1 MRPLEGMTVVS
12 MEHAI
17 AAPFCTRQLA
27 DQGAR
32 VIKIERPGS
41 GDFAR
46 SYDDRVRGLASHFVW
61 INRSKE
67 SLTLDVKHADAADI
81 LDRLIAKAD
90 VLVQNL
96 GPGAAARLGLSY
108 PALREKYPRLI
119 VCDISG
125 YGDSGPYRDKKAYD
139 LLIQSESGM
148 SIHHRHCLKIL
159 ARPATPLRISPPAC
173 TRTAIFC
180 SRCWQRGRTGRGCR
194 IDVSLL
200 ESMTEWM
207 GFPLYYA
214 FEGAAPPPRTG
225 AAHATIY
232 PYGPFPAGDGKVV
245 MLGLQNEREWSAF
258 CEKVLRQP
266 QLAAEARFGS
276 NKQRVAARDE
286 LYALIVETFSKLTAE
301 QVSARLDE
309 AQIANARVNEMHE
322 VWAHEQ
328 LKARQ
333 RWVEVDT
340 PAGGDPRAVAAGS
353 AGRIHTHE
361 WIRCRR
367 SVSTPKRYFVNLGMT
382 TRWSRSCARS
392 AQSEQE
398 RFAAM
403 SYEQI
408 LYSVKDRIAT
418 ITLHRPEQLN
428 AWTDVMSEEVWQAMH
443 AADADEDVRVI
454 VLTGSGRAFCAGGDV
469 TGFKS
474 DESTAADRQAAA
486 AVRLQPPPGL
496 PESRGLFS
504 LIVQTYHRDVE
515 RRDRRPGAGARVV
528 LRFALR
534 GGRCGASPLPS
545 RALASRP
552 STAWP
557 GFSIASSV
565 TRNAFDLLLSAR
577 KVKGQEAL
585 RLGLVNNIY
594 PQDELVAATYAYA
607 RDLADSCSP
616 RSLRVMKRQLWDLP
630 FQTLQEARHGR

>member
-67 SLTLDVKHADAADI
+67 SLTLDVKHAEAADI

-108 PALREKYPRLI
+108 PVLREKYPRLI

-139 LLIQSESGM
+139 LLIQSEAGM
-148 SIHHRHCLKIL
+148 LSITGTPEDPCKAGNSIADISAGMYAYSNIL
-159 ARPATPLRISPPAC
+159 LALLA
-173 TRTAIFC
+173 
-180 SRCWQRGRTGRGCR
+180 RGRTGRGCR

-214 FEGAAPPPRTG
+214 FEGAAPPARTG

-232 PYGPFPAGDGKVV
+232 PYGPFTAGDGKVV

-266 QLAAEARFGS
+266 RLAAEARFGS
-276 NKQRVAARDE
+276 NKQRVAARHE

-301 QVSARLDE
+301 QVCARLDD

-333 RWVEVDT
+333 RWVEVNT
-340 PAGGDPRAVAAGS
+340 PAGKIPA
-353 AGRIHTHE
+353 
-361 WIRCRR
+361 
-367 SVSTPKRYFVNLGMT
+367 L
-382 TRWSRSCARS
+382 
-392 AQSEQE
+392 
-398 RFAAM
+398 
-403 SYEQI
+403 
-408 LYSVKDRIAT
+408 L
-418 ITLHRPEQLN
+418 
-428 AWTDVMSEEVWQAMH
+428 
-443 AADADEDVRVI
+443 
-454 VLTGSGRAFCAGGDV
+454 
-469 TGFKS
+469 
-474 DESTAADRQAAA
+474 
-486 AVRLQPPPGL
+486 PPGL
-496 PESRGLFS
+496 PDGFTARMDPVPALGEH
-504 LIVQTYHRDVE
+504 TDVILRELGYDHAMVAKLRAE
-515 RRDRRPGAGARVV
+515 RA
-528 LRFALR
+528 
-534 GGRCGASPLPS
+534 
-545 RALASRP
+545 
-552 STAWP
+552 
-557 GFSIASSV
+557 I
-565 TRNAFDLLLSAR
+565 
-577 KVKGQEAL
+577 
-585 RLGLVNNIY
+585 
-594 PQDELVAATYAYA
+594 
-607 RDLADSCSP
+607 
-616 RSLRVMKRQLWDLP
+616 
-630 FQTLQEARHGR
+630 